1 MKRLR
6 RLSTVLLVVLAGL
19 TTLPYLVDVPK
30 GADVDPATL
39 LAVAAAPGAR
49 IITADGVQ
57 SVVAEAGDPQD
68 PALLL
73 IHGFGGSTFG
83 YRDVMAP
90 LAARGWHVI
99 AIDLPGFGLSEKS
112 WGRDYSHKA
121 QATFA
126 LAVLD
131 QLKVD
136 RAVVLGH
143 SMGGNVIS
151 WMLALAPERVAGLA
165 YIDAAVAQP
174 KSGVSSSPS
183 FASVLLNVPPVR
195 RIARIA
201 IRSAFSRETF
211 AELLSSAFAVKS
223 VVNRYGLVDGYAA
236 SSLLRDWDL
245 ALLGIIR
252 DGAKN
257 ALPDSLAN
265 LSAATDCGSASGKD
279 ITRLSLFGCPSNSCS
294 TQTVTLRGNNST
306 VGLFSYFPEGEMQLN
321 GTPTYEGVMWGKTV
335 NAVGTANF
343 VIPAAGLSS
352 AFEMMGMILRDQN
365 SGSTNAGL
373 LAFDFIA
380 RATNRYRWL

>member
-6 RLSTVLLVVLAGL
+6 KIGIALLVVLVGL
-19 TTLPYLVDVPK
+19 TTLPYLVDIPK
-30 GADVDPATL
+30 GADADPATL
-39 LAVAAAPGAR
+39 LATAAAPGAR
-49 IITADGVQ
+49 TITADGVQ
-57 SVVAEAGDPQD
+57 SVIAEAGDPQD

-83 YRDVMAP
+83 YRDVMEP

-136 RAVVLGH
+136 RAVLLGH

-151 WMLALAPERVAGLA
+151 WMLALAPERIAGLA
-165 YIDAAVAQP
+165 YIDAAVVQP

-183 FASVLLNVPPVR
+183 AAALLLDVPPIR
-195 RIARIA
+195 RLTRIV
-201 IRSAFSRETF
+201 IRNAFSPATF
-211 AELLSSAFAVKS
+211 GELLSSAFAVRS
-223 VVNRYGLVDGYAA
+223 AVTPTLVAGYAA

-257 ALPDSLAN
+257 ALPETIAT
-265 LSAATDCGSASGKD
+265 LSAAAGAPPTLILWGRDDSWVPLTSGEVLRAD
-279 ITRLSLFGCPSNSCS
+279 LPEAEWVVLPGIGHVPFEEDTPAFIDAVGGWLD
-294 TQTVTLRGNNST
+294 TLR
-306 VGLFSYFPEGEMQLN
+306 
-321 GTPTYEGVMWGKTV
+321 
-335 NAVGTANF
+335 
-343 VIPAAGLSS
+343 
-352 AFEMMGMILRDQN
+352 
-365 SGSTNAGL
+365 
-373 LAFDFIA
+373 
-380 RATNRYRWL
+380 

>member
-6 RLSTVLLVVLAGL
+6 RFGIVLLVVLVSL
-19 TTLPYLVDVPK
+19 TTLPYLVDVPN
-30 GADVDPATL
+30 GADADPEEL
-39 LAVAAAPGAR
+39 LAYAAAPGAR
-49 IITADGVQ
+49 LITADGVQ
-57 SVVAEAGDPQD
+57 SVVAEAGDPND

-83 YRDVMAP
+83 YRDVLEP

-131 QLKVD
+131 QLHID
-136 RAVVLGH
+136 RAVLLGH

-183 FASVLLNVPPVR
+183 AAGALLDAPPIR
-195 RIARIA
+195 RLARIV

-236 SSLLRDWDL
+236 SSQLRDWDL
-245 ALLGIIR
+245 ALLSIIR

-257 ALPDSLAN
+257 TLPDSLAN
-265 LSAATDCGSASGKD
+265 LTAAAGAPPTLILWGHDDTWVPLANGEVLRADLPDAKWVVLPGVGHVPFEED
-279 ITRLSLFGCPSNSCS
+279 VPAFIGAVGGWLD
-294 TQTVTLRGNNST
+294 TLR
-306 VGLFSYFPEGEMQLN
+306 
-321 GTPTYEGVMWGKTV
+321 
-335 NAVGTANF
+335 
-343 VIPAAGLSS
+343 
-352 AFEMMGMILRDQN
+352 
-365 SGSTNAGL
+365 
-373 LAFDFIA
+373 
-380 RATNRYRWL
+380 

>member
-6 RLSTVLLVVLAGL
+6 KIGIALLVVLAGL
-19 TTLPYLVDVPK
+19 TTLPYLVDIPK
-30 GADVDPATL
+30 GADADPATL
-39 LAVAAAPGAR
+39 LAYAAAPGAR
-49 IITADGVQ
+49 IITADEVQ
-57 SVVAEAGDPQD
+57 SVVAEAGDPRD

-73 IHGFGGSTFG
+73 IHGFGGSTYG
-83 YRDVMAP
+83 YRDVMEP

-136 RAVVLGH
+136 RAVLLGH

-151 WMLALAPERVAGLA
+151 WMLALAPERIAGLA
-165 YIDAAVAQP
+165 YIDAAVVQP

-183 FASVLLNVPPVR
+183 AAALLLEVPPIR
-195 RIARIA
+195 RLARIV
-201 IRSAFSRETF
+201 IRNAFSPATF
-211 AELLSSAFAVKS
+211 GELLSSAFAVKS
-223 VVNRYGLVDGYAA
+223 AVTPTLVAGYAA

-257 ALPDSLAN
+257 ALPETIAT
-265 LSAATDCGSASGKD
+265 LSAAASTPPTLILWGRD
-279 ITRLSLFGCPSNSCS
+279 DSWVRLTSGEVLRADLPEAEWVVLPGIGHVPFEEDAPAFIAAVGGWLD
-294 TQTVTLRGNNST
+294 TLR
-306 VGLFSYFPEGEMQLN
+306 
-321 GTPTYEGVMWGKTV
+321 
-335 NAVGTANF
+335 
-343 VIPAAGLSS
+343 
-352 AFEMMGMILRDQN
+352 
-365 SGSTNAGL
+365 
-373 LAFDFIA
+373 
-380 RATNRYRWL
+380 

>member
-6 RLSTVLLVVLAGL
+6 NLGAGLLIALVVLM
-19 TTLPYLVDVPK
+19 TLPYLVDVPK
-30 GADVDPATL
+30 GADADPAEL
-39 LAVAAAPGAR
+39 LAYAAAPGAR
-49 IITADGVQ
+49 LITADGVQ
-57 SVVAEAGDPQD
+57 SVVAEAGDPND
-68 PALLL
+68 PALLF
-73 IHGFGGSTFG
+73 IHGFGGSTYG
-83 YRDVMAP
+83 YRDVMEP

-99 AIDLPGFGLSEKS
+99 AVDLPGFGLSDKS

-131 QLKVD
+131 QLHID
-136 RAVVLGH
+136 RAVLLGH

-174 KSGVSSSPS
+174 KSGVTSSPS
-183 FASVLLNVPPVR
+183 AAGALLDVPPIR
-195 RIARIA
+195 RLARIV

-236 SSLLRDWDL
+236 SSHLRDWDL

-257 ALPDSLAN
+257 TLPDSLAN
-265 LSAATDCGSASGKD
+265 LTAAAGVPPTLILWGHDDTWVPLANGEVLRADLPAADWVVLPGVGHVPFEED
-279 ITRLSLFGCPSNSCS
+279 VPAFIGAVGGWLD
-294 TQTVTLRGNNST
+294 TLR
-306 VGLFSYFPEGEMQLN
+306 
-321 GTPTYEGVMWGKTV
+321 
-335 NAVGTANF
+335 
-343 VIPAAGLSS
+343 
-352 AFEMMGMILRDQN
+352 
-365 SGSTNAGL
+365 
-373 LAFDFIA
+373 
-380 RATNRYRWL
+380 

>member
-6 RLSTVLLVVLAGL
+6 RFGAALLVVVILL

-30 GADVDPATL
+30 GADADPAAL
-39 LAVAAAPGAR
+39 LATAAAPGAR

-73 IHGFGGSTFG
+73 IHGFGGSTYG

-121 QATFA
+121 HATFA

-131 QLKVD
+131 QLNVD
-136 RAVVLGH
+136 RAVLLGH

-174 KSGVSSSPS
+174 KGSANSSPS
-183 FASVLLNVPPVR
+183 LASALLDVPPVR
-195 RIARIA
+195 RVARIV
-201 IRSAFSRETF
+201 IRSAFTPATF
-211 AELLSSAFAVKS
+211 GDLLSSAFAVKS
-223 VVNRYGLVDGYAA
+223 AVTPTLVAGYAA
-236 SSLLRDWDL
+236 SAQLRDWDL

-252 DGAKN
+252 DGGKN
-257 ALPDSLAN
+257 PLPDALAN
-265 LSAATDCGSASGKD
+265 LSAAA
-279 ITRLSLFGCPSNSCS
+279 
-294 TQTVTLRGNNST
+294 
-306 VGLFSYFPEGEMQLN
+306 
-321 GTPTYEGVMWGKTV
+321 GTPPTMILWGNDDSWV
-335 NAVGTANF
+335 PLSSGEVLRADLPDAAWVVLPGIGHVPFEEDAAAFVDAVGGWLDA
-343 VIPAAGLSS
+343 
-352 AFEMMGMILRDQN
+352 LR
-365 SGSTNAGL
+365 
-373 LAFDFIA
+373 
-380 RATNRYRWL
+380 

>member
-6 RLSTVLLVVLAGL
+6 RFGAALLVVVILL

-30 GADVDPATL
+30 GADADPAAL
-39 LAVAAAPGAR
+39 LASAAAPGAR

-73 IHGFGGSTFG
+73 IHGFGGSTYG

-121 QATFA
+121 HATFA

-131 QLKVD
+131 QLNVD
-136 RAVVLGH
+136 RAVLLGH

-174 KSGVSSSPS
+174 KGSANSSPS
-183 FASVLLNVPPVR
+183 LASALLDVPPVR
-195 RIARIA
+195 RVARIV
-201 IRSAFSRETF
+201 IRSAFTPATF
-211 AELLSSAFAVKS
+211 GDLLSSAFAVKS
-223 VVNRYGLVDGYAA
+223 AVTPTLVAGYAA
-236 SSLLRDWDL
+236 SAQLRDWDL

-252 DGAKN
+252 DGGKN
-257 ALPDSLAN
+257 PLPDSLAN
-265 LSAATDCGSASGKD
+265 LSAAA
-279 ITRLSLFGCPSNSCS
+279 
-294 TQTVTLRGNNST
+294 
-306 VGLFSYFPEGEMQLN
+306 
-321 GTPTYEGVMWGKTV
+321 GTPPTMILWGNDDSWV
-335 NAVGTANF
+335 PLSSGEVLRADLPDAAWVVLPGIGHVPFEEDSAAFVDAVGGWLDA
-343 VIPAAGLSS
+343 
-352 AFEMMGMILRDQN
+352 LR
-365 SGSTNAGL
+365 
-373 LAFDFIA
+373 
-380 RATNRYRWL
+380 

>member
-6 RLSTVLLVVLAGL
+6 NLGAGLLIALVVLM
-19 TTLPYLVDVPK
+19 TLPYLVDVPK
-30 GADVDPATL
+30 GADADPATL
-39 LAVAAAPGAR
+39 LATGAAPGAR
-49 IITADGVQ
+49 LITADGVQ
-57 SVVAEAGDPQD
+57 SVVAEAGDPND
-68 PALLL
+68 PALLM

-83 YRDVMAP
+83 YRNVMEP

-126 LAVLD
+126 LSVLD
-131 QLKVD
+131 QVHID
-136 RAVVLGH
+136 RAVLLGH

-183 FASVLLNVPPVR
+183 AAGALLVVPPIR
-195 RIARIA
+195 RLARIV

-236 SSLLRDWDL
+236 SSHLRDWDL

-257 ALPDSLAN
+257 TLPDSLAN
-265 LSAATDCGSASGKD
+265 LTAAAGAPPTLILWGHDDTWVPLANGEVLRADLPAAEWVVLPGVGHVPFEED
-279 ITRLSLFGCPSNSCS
+279 VPAFIGAVGGWLD
-294 TQTVTLRGNNST
+294 TLR
-306 VGLFSYFPEGEMQLN
+306 
-321 GTPTYEGVMWGKTV
+321 
-335 NAVGTANF
+335 
-343 VIPAAGLSS
+343 
-352 AFEMMGMILRDQN
+352 
-365 SGSTNAGL
+365 
-373 LAFDFIA
+373 
-380 RATNRYRWL
+380 

>member
-57 SVVAEAGDPQD
+57 SVVAEAGNPQD

-73 IHGFGGSTFG
+73 IHGFGGSTYG
-83 YRDVMAP
+83 YRVVMAP

-151 WMLALAPERVAGLA
+151 WMLALAPERIAGLA
-165 YIDAAVAQP
+165 YIDAAVVQP
-174 KSGVSSSPS
+174 KSGGNSSPS
-183 FASVLLNVPPVR
+183 FASALLDVPPVR

-223 VVNRYGLVDGYAA
+223 VVHRYGLVDGYAA

-252 DGAKN
+252 DSAKN
-257 ALPDSLAN
+257 ALPDSIAN
-265 LSAATDCGSASGKD
+265 LSAAASTPPTLILWGRD
-279 ITRLSLFGCPSNSCS
+279 DSWVPLTSGEVLRADLPDAAWVVLPGIGHVPFEEGVPAFIDAVGGWLD
-294 TQTVTLRGNNST
+294 TLR
-306 VGLFSYFPEGEMQLN
+306 
-321 GTPTYEGVMWGKTV
+321 
-335 NAVGTANF
+335 
-343 VIPAAGLSS
+343 
-352 AFEMMGMILRDQN
+352 
-365 SGSTNAGL
+365 
-373 LAFDFIA
+373 
-380 RATNRYRWL
+380 

>member
-6 RLSTVLLVVLAGL
+6 NLGAGLLIALVVLL
-19 TTLPYLVDVPK
+19 TLPYLVDVPK
-30 GADVDPATL
+30 GADAEPATL
-39 LAVAAAPGAR
+39 LATGAAPGAR
-49 IITADGVQ
+49 LITADGVQ
-57 SVVAEAGDPQD
+57 SVVAEAGDPND
-68 PALLL
+68 PALLM

-83 YRDVMAP
+83 YRNLMEP

-131 QLKVD
+131 QLHID
-136 RAVVLGH
+136 RAVLLGH

-183 FASVLLNVPPVR
+183 AAGALLDVPPIR
-195 RIARIA
+195 RLARIV

-236 SSLLRDWDL
+236 SSQLRDWDL

-252 DGAKN
+252 DGATN
-257 ALPDSLAN
+257 TLPDSLAN
-265 LSAATDCGSASGKD
+265 LTAAAGTPPTLILWGHDDTWVPLANGEVLRADLPDAKWVVLPGVGHVPFEEDVPAFICAVGGWLD
-279 ITRLSLFGCPSNSCS
+279 
-294 TQTVTLRGNNST
+294 TLR
-306 VGLFSYFPEGEMQLN
+306 
-321 GTPTYEGVMWGKTV
+321 
-335 NAVGTANF
+335 
-343 VIPAAGLSS
+343 
-352 AFEMMGMILRDQN
+352 
-365 SGSTNAGL
+365 
-373 LAFDFIA
+373 
-380 RATNRYRWL
+380 

>member
-6 RLSTVLLVVLAGL
+6 RVGITLLVVLVGL

-39 LAVAAAPGAR
+39 LAYAAAPGAR

-57 SVVAEAGDPQD
+57 SVVAEVGDPRD

-83 YRDVMAP
+83 YRNVMAP

-136 RAVVLGH
+136 RAVLLGH

-151 WMLALAPERVAGLA
+151 WMLALAPERVAALA

-174 KSGVSSSPS
+174 KSSVSSSPS
-183 FASVLLNVPPVR
+183 AAAALLDVPPVR
-195 RIARIA
+195 RLARIL
-201 IRSAFSRETF
+201 IRSAFTPATF
-211 AELLSSAFAVKS
+211 AELLSSAFAVKNT
-223 VVNRYGLVDGYAA
+223 VNRYGLVAGYAA
-236 SSLLRDWDL
+236 STNLVDWDL
-245 ALLGIIR
+245 ALLGIVR

-257 ALPDSLAN
+257 TLPDSVAN
-265 LSAATDCGSASGKD
+265 LTAAAGSPPTLILWGRDDSWVPLISGEVLHAD
-279 ITRLSLFGCPSNSCS
+279 LPEAEWVVLPGIGHVPFEEDAPAFIDAVGGWLD
-294 TQTVTLRGNNST
+294 TLR
-306 VGLFSYFPEGEMQLN
+306 
-321 GTPTYEGVMWGKTV
+321 
-335 NAVGTANF
+335 
-343 VIPAAGLSS
+343 
-352 AFEMMGMILRDQN
+352 
-365 SGSTNAGL
+365 
-373 LAFDFIA
+373 
-380 RATNRYRWL
+380 

>member
-6 RLSTVLLVVLAGL
+6 KIGITLLVVLVSL

-39 LAVAAAPGAR
+39 LAYAAAPGAR

-57 SVVAEAGDPQD
+57 SVIAEAGDPQD

-83 YRDVMAP
+83 YRDVMEP

-131 QLKVD
+131 QLNID
-136 RAVVLGH
+136 RAVLLGH

-165 YIDAAVAQP
+165 YIDAAVVQP

-183 FASVLLNVPPVR
+183 AAALLLEVPPIR
-195 RIARIA
+195 RLARIV
-201 IRSAFSRETF
+201 IRNAFSPATF
-211 AELLSSAFAVKS
+211 GELLSSAFAVKS
-223 VVNRYGLVDGYAA
+223 AVTPTLVAGYAA

-252 DGAKN
+252 DSAKN
-257 ALPDSLAN
+257 TLPETIAN
-265 LSAATDCGSASGKD
+265 LSAVAGTPSTLILWGRDDSWVPLASGEVLHAD
-279 ITRLSLFGCPSNSCS
+279 LPDAAWVVLPGIGHVPFEEDVPAFIGAVGGWLD
-294 TQTVTLRGNNST
+294 TLR
-306 VGLFSYFPEGEMQLN
+306 
-321 GTPTYEGVMWGKTV
+321 
-335 NAVGTANF
+335 
-343 VIPAAGLSS
+343 
-352 AFEMMGMILRDQN
+352 
-365 SGSTNAGL
+365 
-373 LAFDFIA
+373 
-380 RATNRYRWL
+380 

>member
-6 RLSTVLLVVLAGL
+6 KTGIALLVLLAGF

-30 GADVDPATL
+30 SADVDPATL
-39 LAVAAAPGAR
+39 LAYAAAPGAR
-49 IITADGVQ
+49 IITADGVR
-57 SVVAEAGDPQD
+57 SVIAEAGDPRD

-83 YRDVMAP
+83 YRDVMEP

-136 RAVVLGH
+136 RAVLLGH

-151 WMLALAPERVAGLA
+151 WMLALAPERIAGLS
-165 YIDAAVAQP
+165 YIDAAVVQP

-183 FASVLLNVPPVR
+183 AAALLLDVPPIR
-195 RIARIA
+195 RLTRIV
-201 IRSAFSRETF
+201 IRNAFSPATF
-211 AELLSSAFAVKS
+211 GELLSSAFAVKS
-223 VVNRYGLVDGYAA
+223 AVTPTLVAGYAA

-252 DGAKN
+252 DGAEN
-257 ALPDSLAN
+257 ALPETIAT
-265 LSAATDCGSASGKD
+265 LSAAASTPPTLILWGRD
-279 ITRLSLFGCPSNSCS
+279 DSWVPLTSGEVLRADLPEAEWVVLPGIGHVPFEEDAPAFIAAVGGWLD
-294 TQTVTLRGNNST
+294 TLR
-306 VGLFSYFPEGEMQLN
+306 
-321 GTPTYEGVMWGKTV
+321 
-335 NAVGTANF
+335 
-343 VIPAAGLSS
+343 
-352 AFEMMGMILRDQN
+352 
-365 SGSTNAGL
+365 
-373 LAFDFIA
+373 
-380 RATNRYRWL
+380 